1 MKKGSK
7 AGGKIGKKKT
17 QKGTWTNMDEDELSK
32 KNGSSIRCLKLAQKA
47 VYVLVLFI
55 LTLILLVQIWEC
67 FVQYVNEP
75 TYVETKVTPQHKAL
89 FPAMTICPQNNGYNE
104 DSIKVAIQYVFYP
117 AWIFYK
123 YNKYLS

>member
-17 QKGTWTNMDEDELSK
+17 QKGTWTNMDEDELAK

-104 DSIKVAIQYVFYP
+104 DSIKVAIQYVFHP
-117 AWIFYK
+117 AWIFI
-123 YNKYLS
+123 